1 MIDVV
6 IVDDHA
12 VVRSGLQS
20 LLDTA
25 DGIAVVGAAADGA
38 EAIELV
44 AALEPDVVL
53 MDLSMPGL
61 DGVAATAAIVEA
73 HPSVAVVVLTSF
85 SEPSRINAALE
96 AGAIGYQLKDAAPD
110 DLIAAV
116 RAAAAGGAPLDPR
129 AARVLLDRRPPA
141 GKGGTGL
148 AVLSSREQDVLRLV
162 TAGLANKQIARR
174 LGIAERT
181 VKAHLTNIFNRIG
194 VTDRTQ
200 AALWAQQHLREEGS
214 EGGS

>member
-1 MIDVV
+1 VIKVV
-6 IVDDHA
+6 IADDHA
-12 VVRSGLQS
+12 VVRSGLRS

-25 DGIAVVGAAADGA
+25 DGIVVVGAAADGA

-44 AALEPDVVL
+44 ADLMPDVVL

-61 DGVAATAAIVEA
+61 DGVAATAAICETHA
-73 HPSVAVVVLTSF
+73 TVAVVVLTSF
-85 SEPSRINAALE
+85 SEPSRIHAALE

-110 DLIAAV
+110 ELIAAV

-129 AARVLLDRRPPA
+129 AARVLLDRRVP
-141 GKGGTGL
+141 GTRRTPG
-148 AVLSSREQDVLRLV
+148 AATLSSREEEVLRLV

-181 VKAHLTNIFNRIG
+181 VKAHLTSIFGRIG
-194 VTDRTQ
+194 VADRTQ
-200 AALWAQQHLREEGS
+200 AALWAQQHLPHS
-214 EGGS
+214 ET

>member
-1 MIDVV
+1 VIKVV
-6 IVDDHA
+6 IADDHA

-25 DGIAVVGAAADGA
+25 DGIDVVGAATDGA
-38 EAIELV
+38 EAVELV
-44 AALEPDVVL
+44 AAIEPDVVL

-61 DGVAATAAIVEA
+61 DGVAATAAICEA
-73 HPSVAVVVLTSF
+73 NPSVAVVVLTSF
-85 SEPSRINAALE
+85 SEPSRIHAALE

-129 AARVLLDRRPPA
+129 AARVLLDRRTLAARGGA
-141 GKGGTGL
+141 GI
-148 AVLSSREQDVLRLV
+148 AALSSREQEVLRLV

-181 VKAHLTNIFNRIG
+181 VKAHLTNIFARIG

-200 AALWAQQHLREEGS
+200 AALWAQQHLG
-214 EGGS
+214 EGGDEAP

>member
-1 MIDVV
+1 MIRVV
-6 IVDDHA
+6 IADDHA

-25 DGIAVVGAAADGA
+25 GDIDVVGAASDGA

-44 AALEPDVVL
+44 SRVEPDVVL

-61 DGVAATAAIVEA
+61 DGVAATAAITEA
-73 HPSVAVVVLTSF
+73 YPDVAVVVLTSF
-85 SEPSRINAALE
+85 AEPSRITAALD
-96 AGAIGYQLKDAAPD
+96 AGALGYQLKDAAPD

-129 AARVLLDRRPPA
+129 AARVLLDRKAPPA
-141 GKGGTGL
+141 SQEPS
-148 AVLSSREQDVLRLV
+148 ALSAREQEVLLLV
-162 TAGLANKQIARR
+162 KAGLANKQIGRR

-181 VKAHLTNIFNRIG
+181 VKAHLTNIFGRIG

-200 AALWAQQHLREEGS
+200 AALWAQEHLEGPAGTS
-214 EGGS
+214 

>member
-1 MIDVV
+1 MIRVL

-12 VVRSGLQS
+12 VVRSGLES
-20 LLDTA
+20 LLETA
-25 DGIAVVGAAADGA
+25 EGIDVVGAVADGS
-38 EAIELV
+38 EAIEFV
-44 AALEPDVVL
+44 ADAAPDVVL
-53 MDLSMPGL
+53 MDLSMPGV
-61 DGVAATAAIVEA
+61 DGVEATATITQA
-73 HPSVAVVVLTSF
+73 HPDVAVVVLTSF
-85 SEPSRINAALE
+85 SEPSRITAALE

-141 GKGGTGL
+141 
-148 AVLSSREQDVLRLV
+148 AQAMAALSSREQEVLRLV
-162 TAGLANKQIARR
+162 VAGLANKQIARR

-181 VKAHLTNIFNRIG
+181 VKAHLTNIFGRIG

-200 AALWAQQHLREEGS
+200 AALWAQEQMRDGPADGTGS
-214 EGGS
+214 

>member
-1 MIDVV
+1 VIRVV

-25 DGIAVVGAAADGA
+25 EGIDVVGAASDGSA
-38 EAIELV
+38 AIEV
-44 AALEPDVVL
+44 VESTTPDVVL
-53 MDLSMPGL
+53 MDLSMPGV
-61 DGVAATAAIVEA
+61 DGVEATAAITQA
-73 HPSVAVVVLTSF
+73 HPEVAVVVLTSF
-85 SEPSRINAALE
+85 SEPSRITAALE

-116 RAAAAGGAPLDPR
+116 RAAAVGGAPLDPR
-129 AARVLLDRRPPA
+129 AARVLLDRRAPA
-141 GKGGTGL
+141 TQGM
-148 AVLSSREQDVLRLV
+148 AALSAREQEVLRLV

-181 VKAHLTNIFNRIG
+181 VKAHLTNIFGRID

-200 AALWAQQHLREEGS
+200 AALWAQEQLRDGS
-214 EGGS
+214 DA

>member
-1 MIDVV
+1 VIRLV

-25 DGIAVVGAAADGA
+25 EEIDVVGAASDGS
-38 EAIELV
+38 EAIEV
-44 AALEPDVVL
+44 VGSTTPDVVL
-53 MDLSMPGL
+53 MDLSMPGV
-61 DGVAATAAIVEA
+61 DGVEATAAITQA
-73 HPSVAVVVLTSF
+73 HPEVAVVVLTSF
-85 SEPSRINAALE
+85 SEPSRITAALE

-129 AARVLLDRRPPA
+129 AARVLLDRRAP
-141 GKGGTGL
+141 GTQGM
-148 AVLSSREQDVLRLV
+148 AALSAREQEVLRLV

-174 LGIAERT
+174 LGITERT
-181 VKAHLTNIFNRIG
+181 VKAHLTSIFATIG
-194 VTDRTQ
+194 VGDRTS
-200 AALWAQQHLREEGS
+200 AALWAERHRV
-214 EGGS
+214 

>member
-1 MIDVV
+1 MIRVV
-6 IVDDHA
+6 IADDHA

-25 DGIAVVGAAADGA
+25 GDIDVVGAASDGA

-44 AALEPDVVL
+44 SRVEPDVVL

-61 DGVAATAAIVEA
+61 DGVAATAAITEA
-73 HPSVAVVVLTSF
+73 HPDVAVVVLTSF
-85 SEPSRINAALE
+85 AEPSRITAALD
-96 AGAIGYQLKDAAPD
+96 AGALGYQLKDAAPD

-129 AARVLLDRRPPA
+129 AARVLLDRKAPPA
-141 GKGGTGL
+141 SQEPS
-148 AVLSSREQDVLRLV
+148 ALSAREQEVLLLV
-162 TAGLANKQIARR
+162 KAGLANKQIGRR

-181 VKAHLTNIFNRIG
+181 VKAHLTNIFGRIG

-200 AALWAQQHLREEGS
+200 AALWAQEHLEGPAKTS
-214 EGGS
+214 

>member
-1 MIDVV
+1 VIRVL

-25 DGIAVVGAAADGA
+25 EGIDVVGAASDGS
-38 EAIELV
+38 EAMELV
-44 AALEPDVVL
+44 AAEDPDVVL
-53 MDLSMPGL
+53 MDLSMPGV
-61 DGVAATAAIVEA
+61 DGVEATAAITQA
-73 HPSVAVVVLTSF
+73 HPEVAVVVLTSF
-85 SEPSRINAALE
+85 SEPSRITAALQ

-129 AARVLLDRRPPA
+129 AARVLLDRRSPVA
-141 GKGGTGL
+141 QGI
-148 AVLSSREQDVLRLV
+148 AALSSREQEVLQLV

-181 VKAHLTNIFNRIG
+181 VKAHLTNIFGRIG

-200 AALWAQQHLREEGS
+200 AALWAQEHMREGPDGAS
-214 EGGS
+214 S

>member
-1 MIDVV
+1 MIRVV
-6 IVDDHA
+6 IADDHA

-25 DGIAVVGAAADGA
+25 GDIDVVGAVSDGA

-44 AALEPDVVL
+44 SRVEPDVVL

-61 DGVAATAAIVEA
+61 DGVAATAAITEA
-73 HPSVAVVVLTSF
+73 HPDVAVVVLTSF
-85 SEPSRINAALE
+85 AEPSRITAALD
-96 AGAIGYQLKDAAPD
+96 AGALGYQLKDAAPD
-110 DLIAAV
+110 DLIATV

-129 AARVLLDRRPPA
+129 AARVLLDRKAPPA
-141 GKGGTGL
+141 SQEPS
-148 AVLSSREQDVLRLV
+148 ALSAREQEVLLLV
-162 TAGLANKQIARR
+162 KAGLANKQIGRR

-181 VKAHLTNIFNRIG
+181 VKAHLTNIFGRIG

-200 AALWAQQHLREEGS
+200 AALWAQEHLEGPAGTS
-214 EGGS
+214 

>member
-1 MIDVV
+1 MIRVV
-6 IVDDHA
+6 IADDHA

-25 DGIAVVGAAADGA
+25 GDIDVVGAASDGA

-44 AALEPDVVL
+44 SRVEPDVVL

-61 DGVAATAAIVEA
+61 DGVAATAAITEA
-73 HPSVAVVVLTSF
+73 HPDVAVVVLTSF
-85 SEPSRINAALE
+85 AEPSRITAALD
-96 AGAIGYQLKDAAPD
+96 AGALGYQLKDAAPD

-129 AARVLLDRRPPA
+129 AARVLLDRKAPPA
-141 GKGGTGL
+141 SQEPS
-148 AVLSSREQDVLRLV
+148 ALSAREQEVLLLV
-162 TAGLANKQIARR
+162 KAGLANKQIGRR

-181 VKAHLTNIFNRIG
+181 VKAHLTNIFGRIG

-200 AALWAQQHLREEGS
+200 AALWAQEHLEGPAGTS
-214 EGGS
+214 